1 MRREWRCVVGKPTV
15 QTPSRVG
22 MMRYANFNPYWN
34 VPSDLVQGRIAP
46 KVRDGATVKGM
57 RYEALSDWTAN
68 ASVLDPAN
76 IDWSAIAQGR
86 DNVRVRKLPGRHNAM
101 GRMKFMFSN
110 DLGIYLYDM
119 LDNSLFSGK
128 ECPFSSGCVRL
139 AYAQW
144 LEKWLFGQTPSSA
157 AQNTKN

>member
-34 VPSDLVQGRIAP
+34 VPSDLVQRRIAP
-46 KVRDGATVKGM
+46 KVLDGATLKGM

-68 ASVLDPAN
+68 ASVIDPAN

-86 DNVRVRKLPGRHNAM
+86 DNVRVRQLPGRNKI
-101 GRMKFMFSN
+101 GRAPCRERVCQYVSISVVAGTIKTQH
-110 DLGIYLYDM
+110 
-119 LDNSLFSGK
+119 
-128 ECPFSSGCVRL
+128 E
-139 AYAQW
+139 
-144 LEKWLFGQTPSSA
+144 EHQT
-157 AQNTKN
+157 Q